1 MKNNFIT
8 KIIGATLAFAM
19 MIGGAVGINTSK
31 QAKEVNA
38 DSGDTYNRVMSANDI
53 SSGDTIIIVSQDG
66 TKAMS
71 TTQNG
76 NNRGFTAVTSADD
89 VITIPNNS
97 SIQELVVY
105 AGATNGQF
113 GFYTGS
119 GFLYG
124 VNNQNYLR
132 TTSDNSPASSDV
144 TGTSAWTISANNSG
158 VFSIANASAQKN
170 SNYVYI
176 AWNNSNSI
184 FSAYGTGQQKPYIY
198 KKAASSE
205 QVNTVSAS
213 IKSGTYY
220 AGTTL
225 SETDF
230 EVVVTWTG
238 GKDNTE
244 PSSGFTWTVNG
255 VANGRLAIGQNNI
268 VVTYQG
274 VSSAVV
280 VLSAIRDPRWSTE
293 LSVTLINDI
302 DIPGSGDTNE
312 KYFVA
317 AKIIEITNDK
327 YGNANAI
334 DEDGTEFVVYGTY
347 NYNGTVRYDSMNAD
361 EKPVAGDIVVIQGV
375 LTIYEEKPEMK
386 NARVM
391 QRNGTTFQDEEL
403 TDILLSE
410 STLEL
415 DIGEHRTLTVSPQPV
430 NAALGDVEWS
440 TSNEAIAT
448 VDNGTVTAVAPG
460 TATITA
466 TAGTFSKTC
475 SVTVNAPSDVL
486 SVATS
491 ISVGDVVIM
500 TANGVSNQYVG
511 PSGAANSAYGVGE
524 SFSIK
529 PDSSKLS
536 LLVVAGAEDNTFA
549 FMLRS
554 GDYENKYISWVSG
567 NALTTSEEIN
577 ENSSW
582 IVEIDNN
589 GNATIKNFSDNERII
604 WWNVSNPRFACYTS
618 KSNGNSYKYTQLWK
632 LVSPEICASVSTT
645 IKTISGVESNEG
657 AVVEQV
663 ALRFGAIITINNWTG
678 VNETWPIS
686 EYGVIF
692 ARQSMLTARGLSS
705 AEAVFRN
712 DAEDVGRV
720 YNNSGSHP
728 KANGDNYVFTARLNL
743 EEADYDEVFYAVP
756 YFVAGGE
763 HYFLKE
769 EHYSVRTL
777 AVECL
782 TSGESSLSQAALTTL
797 KGNN

>member
-1 MKNNFIT
+1 MKSNFIT

-19 MIGGAVGINTSK
+19 MIGGAVGINVAK

-38 DSGDTYNRVMSANDI
+38 DTGEAFELATSIAANDLITFVGINSDTCYTSAAQGSNNRSGVAVTRSNGIITGAATTSIFRVEADPNSDGYWNFCDI
-53 SSGDTIIIVSQDG
+53 SSETYLYNASTSSKSYLRSKAYEDADNMKWTVSVDG
-66 TKAMS
+66 NTNVATVSSKS
-71 TTQNG
+71 TTRKYIKFNY
-76 NNRGFTAVTSADD
+76 
-89 VITIPNNS
+89 NS
-97 SIQELVVY
+97 GSPLFSCY
-105 AGATNGQF
+105 ASGQ
-113 GFYTGS
+113 
-119 GFLYG
+119 
-124 VNNQNYLR
+124 
-132 TTSDNSPASSDV
+132 SDV
-144 TGTSAWTISANNSG
+144 
-158 VFSIANASAQKN
+158 
-170 SNYVYI
+170 YVY
-176 AWNNSNSI
+176 
-184 FSAYGTGQQKPYIY
+184 
-198 KKAASSE
+198 KKVVSGAE
-205 QVNTVSAS
+205 IQGVSAS
-213 IKSGTYY
+213 ISENTYY
-220 AGTTL
+220 AGNAL
-225 SETDF
+225 SSTDF
-230 EVVVTWTG
+230 DVTVTWS
-238 GKDNTE
+238 D
-244 PSSGFTWTVNG
+244 SSVTNPATGFTWTVNG
-255 VANGRLAIGQNNI
+255 VANGKLAIGQNNI

-274 VSSAVV
+274 VDSSNI

-293 LSVTLINDI
+293 LNVTLINDI
-302 DIPGSGDTNE
+302 DIPESGDTNE

-317 AKIIEITNDK
+317 AKIIGITNDK

-334 DEDGTEFVVYGTY
+334 DEEGTEFVVYGTY

-511 PSGAANSAYGVGE
+511 PSGTANSAYGVGE

-589 GNATIKNFSDNERII
+589 GNATIKNFSDNARII

-618 KSNGNSYKYTQLWK
+618 KSDGNSYKYTQLWK